1 MHGSFQF
8 GPTKSVLFIRARVYL
23 GGCVGDPHDAQL
35 VAMYVCMRVCVRV
48 LATSYTVGML

>member
-1 MHGSFQF
+1 MVPSSLDRQ
-8 GPTKSVLFIRARVYL
+8 KVVFIRARVYL

-35 VAMYVCMRVCVRV
+35 VAMYVCMHVCVRV